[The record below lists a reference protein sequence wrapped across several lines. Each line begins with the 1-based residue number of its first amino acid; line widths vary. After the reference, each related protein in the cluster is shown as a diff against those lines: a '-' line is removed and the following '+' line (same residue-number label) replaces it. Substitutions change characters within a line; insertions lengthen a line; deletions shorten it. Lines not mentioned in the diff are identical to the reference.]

1 MCLTSH
7 FFKYF
12 GNQIKNVIKPI
23 QRNKSEEAELE
34 VYNKNYI
41 TDFFE
46 LKTERHVNKCRLF
59 KLKILY
65 FYIVK

>member
-12 GNQIKNVIKPI
+12 GNQIKNVIQPKFENT
-23 QRNKSEEAELE
+23 QVAE
-34 VYNKNYI
+34 YNKHYI

-46 LKTERHVNKCRLF
+46 LKTSKHVNKC
-59 KLKILY
+59 KIL
-65 FYIVK
+65 KLR